1 MTSSL
6 LHHELV
12 PFSGPGGFVAAATD
26 SAADALAGGSI
37 PVIVAAAEQ
46 LAEIRDALGE
56 NARTVVGIDRSLAG
70 RNPAR
75 LIPAFQHHV
84 DASNAAVHCIGE
96 PARPDDPQ
104 ALRAEMAL
112 HDLMLQLPAFRSWD
126 CRVTCA
132 YDAGLHADVVAELA
146 DSHRPHSDP
155 EDAVDRLRAR
165 PLPPRPPHSEE
176 LGVDRTTL
184 NALRGFIEERATL
197 AGLDEER
204 VDDLVYA
211 VNEVVTNSICHGEGR
226 ARVNF
231 WVGDDGSV
239 TCEVR
244 DRGWVRDPLAGRV
257 APDPDRP
264 NGRGLW
270 LVNQLCD
277 LVQLRSSP
285 AGTTLR
291 LHIDG

>member
-1 MTSSL
+1 MTSL
-6 LHHELV
+6 LHHELI
-12 PFSGPGGFVAAATD
+12 PFSGPGGFVASAAD
-26 SAADALAGGSI
+26 SAADALADGSI
-37 PVIVAAAEQ
+37 PVIVAAAGQ
-46 LAEIRDALGE
+46 LAEIRSTLG
-56 NARTVVGIDRSLAG
+56 ADSAAVVGIDRDVAG

-75 LIPAFQHHV
+75 LIPALQHHV
-84 DASNAAVHCIGE
+84 DATNAVVHCIGE
-96 PARPDDPQ
+96 AARPDDTQ
-104 ALRAEMAL
+104 AQRTEMAL
-112 HDLMLQLPAFRSWD
+112 HELMLQLPAFRSWD
-126 CRVTCA
+126 CRVTCT
-132 YDAGLHADVVAELA
+132 YDAELHADVVAELT
-146 DSHRPHSDP
+146 DNHRRQSDP
-155 EDAVDRLRAR
+155 EDAVDRMRAR
-165 PLPPRPPHSEE
+165 PLPPRPAHSEE
-176 LGVDRTTL
+176 LGVDPTTL
-184 NALRGFIEERATL
+184 HALRGFIEERATR

-231 WVGDDGSV
+231 WVDADGSV

-244 DRGWVRDPLAGRV
+244 DRGWVRDPLAGRI
-257 APDPDRP
+257 APRPDRP

-291 LHIDG
+291 LHIDA

>member
-1 MTSSL
+1 MISSL
-6 LHHELV
+6 LQHELV

-26 SAADALAGGSI
+26 SATDALADGSI
-37 PVIVAAAEQ
+37 PVILADADQ
-46 LAEIRDALGE
+46 LAEIRDALGDD
-56 NARTVVGIDRSLAG
+56 ARSVVGIDRDLAG

-75 LIPAFQHHV
+75 LIPALQHHV
-84 DASNAAVHCIGE
+84 DVADAALHCISE
-96 PARPDDPQ
+96 PARPDDSP

-126 CRVTCA
+126 CRLTCT

-146 DSHRPHSDP
+146 DSHRPQPDP

-165 PLPPRPPHSEE
+165 PLPARPSHSEE

-184 NALRGFIEERATL
+184 TGLRGFVEERGTR

-211 VNEVVTNSICHGEGR
+211 VNEVVTNSLCHGEGR
-226 ARVNF
+226 ARVSF
-231 WVGDDGSV
+231 WVDDDGSV
-239 TCEVR
+239 ICEVR
-244 DRGWVRDPLAGRV
+244 DRGWVRDPLAGRI
-257 APDPDRP
+257 APRADRP